1 MTVGLGTLIKTP
13 DSLFK
18 IPHGDENVKI
28 VHPILDPP
36 RRFIHPSIQ
45 HSKSPKVHT
54 HTTEDD
60 IVALHPRRRRNDNA
74 RWLDLFC
81 PMSFLSPFIMQ
92 VRVCTFKSLD
102 KGGLFGCPSLRGSV
116 DSHLSSPRH
125 LKSSICSAEPRL
137 FEGINFNVE
146 KIPASVCDRLSRAAR
161 SSAGFSGCD
170 EEVIVE
176 ED

>member
-1 MTVGLGTLIKTP
+1 MTGGLGTLVKTP

-28 VHPILDPP
+28 IHPILDPP
-36 RRFIHPSIQ
+36 RRFIHPPIQ

-60 IVALHPRRRRNDNA
+60 IVTMHPRRHRDDDA

-81 PMSFLSPFIMQ
+81 PMSFLSPFIMR
-92 VRVCTFKSLD
+92 VHVCTFKSLD
-102 KGGLFGCPSLRGSV
+102 KGRLFGCPSLRGSV
-116 DSHLSSPRH
+116 DSYLPSPRH
-125 LKSSICSAEPRL
+125 LNRSICSAQSRL
-137 FEGINFNVE
+137 LEGINFNVE

-161 SSAGFSGCD
+161 SFAGFSDCD